1 MTRDE
6 MTCDEMIRD
15 EMTRDEKSVHLFVR
29 FAVLHFV
36 TELFVAFD
44 ANSGIAFKA

>member
-1 MTRDE
+1 